1 MSFAALKKQSK
12 TAIENLTKKVEAD
25 KNGGFSKDERFW
37 KLDVDKAGNGSA
49 VIRFLPAPEGEEF
62 PYVRRF
68 EYFIKKGNK
77 WYIENCR
84 STLGEPDPMNEYF
97 FEFRGENPTEA
108 QKTAA
113 RKYSRSTNY
122 IANIYVVSDPKNPEN
137 EGKVFLFK
145 FGAKIFDML
154 ETAIK
159 PEFDDEQPFNPFDL
173 WEGANFKLKARNV
186 NDQRQYDKSSFDAI
200 EPLSDDDEELEK
212 IWNKCYSLQAEIA
225 PDKFKSYDE
234 LLKKRDAFLGN
245 SDSDKSDSKSARRG
259 SRSDEDDESADAMFG
274 KSRKPGRASDD
285 DEDAPQRKSNRRPA
299 RDEEDDEP
307 APRQSSRKSEPK
319 DDDEPATS
327 KKSAKSGDDDDDL
340 AQYRDMLGD
349 D

>member
-12 TAIENLTKKVEAD
+12 TAIENLTKKVESD
-25 KNGGFSKDERFW
+25 KSGGFAKDDRFW
-37 KLDVDKAGNGSA
+37 RLDVDKAGNGSA
-49 VIRFLPAPEGEEF
+49 VIRFLSAPEGEEF

-68 EYFIKKGNK
+68 EYFIKSGNK

-84 STLGEPDPMNEYF
+84 STMGEADPMNEYF
-97 FEFRGENPTEA
+97 FEFRGENPSEA

-159 PEFDDEQPFNPFDL
+159 PEFADETPFNPFDL

-186 NDQRQYDKSSFDAI
+186 NDQRQYDKSAFDAI
-200 EPLSDDDEELEK
+200 GPLLDDDDDMEK
-212 IWNKCYSLQAEIA
+212 VWNKCYSLQAEIA
-225 PDKFKSYDE
+225 PDKFKSYED

-245 SDSDKSDSKSARRG
+245 ANSEKSDSKPSRRQ
-259 SRSDEDDESADAMFG
+259 SRGEDDDEAADAMFG
-274 KSRKPGRASDD
+274 GGRKSNRSDD
-285 DEDAPQRKSNRRPA
+285 ADDEPQRKSNRRPA

-307 APRQSSRKSEPK
+307 APRKSSRKSN
-319 DDDEPATS
+319 DDADDEPAP
-327 KKSAKSGDDDDDL
+327 KKSSKASDDDGDDL